1 MANFRVHGCSNI
13 DHGARSGFVCIYF
26 KPKGYWSDVIEVH
39 VRRDYTAKDVPLK
52 ECRTVWQTSI
62 KVASGGRDTD
72 AVPCDI
78 EATGYFMEALAFART
93 FADTV
98 NYGELERAY
107 REERDRR
114 REEFSKEWAAVGVQ
128 T

>member
-1 MANFRVHGCSNI
+1 MSNFKVYGYLNI
-13 DHGARSGFVCIYF
+13 EHGARSGCVYLSL
-26 KPKGYWSDVIEVH
+26 KPKGYWSEVIEVYI
-39 VRRDYTAKDVPLK
+39 RRDLSPYEVPLK
-52 ECRTVWQTSI
+52 ECHTVWQTSI
-62 KVASGGRDTD
+62 KVASGGRDGE

-93 FADTV
+93 FADIV

>member
-1 MANFRVHGCSNI
+1 MSNFTVNGYLNI
-13 DHGARSGFVCIYF
+13 DHGARSGCVHLYLM
-26 KPKGYWSDVIEVH
+26 PKGYWSAVIDVYI
-39 VRRDYTAKDVPLK
+39 RRDYTAEDVSLK
-52 ECRTVWQTSI
+52 GCHTVWQTSI
-62 KVASGGRDTD
+62 KVASGGRDD
-72 AVPCDI
+72 EAVPCDI

-98 NYGELERAY
+98 DYAALESAY

-114 REEFSKEWAAVGVQ
+114 REEYEAKRVK

>member
-1 MANFRVHGCSNI
+1 MANFRVYGYLNI
-13 DHGARSGFVCIYF
+13 DNGARNGCVYLSL
-26 KPKGYWSDVIEVH
+26 KPSGYWSEVIEVYI
-39 VRRDYTAKDVPLK
+39 RRDYHAADVPLK
-52 ECRTVWQTSI
+52 ECHTVWQVSI
-62 KVASGGRDTD
+62 KVASGGRDAE

-78 EATGYFMEALAFART
+78 EATGYFMEALTFART

-107 REERDRR
+107 LEERAVRR
-114 REEFSKEWAAVGVQ
+114 AAHAAMGEK